1 LYLAEGG
8 ELMEYYGAAPATGF
22 AIGAVLMDQ
31 EVKRTGSAAERRQ
44 GPRRG
49 LSRMEGAIYV
59 GVSATLFD
67 EMVKD
72 GRMPKPKRING
83 RVVWD
88 IWALD
93 EAFSELPDQDGHKA
107 GGSWDVT

>member
-1 LYLAEGG
+1 MARYQR
-8 ELMEYYGAAPATGF
+8 GAAN
-22 AIGAVLMDQ
+22 Q
-31 EVKRTGSAAERRQ
+31 EVRARGSAAGNKH

-49 LSRMEGAIYV
+49 LSRTESAVYV

-88 IWALD
+88 IWGLD
-93 EAFSELPDQDGHKA
+93 EAFSELPDEDGRQA
-107 GGSWDVT
+107 RSRWDIT

>member
-1 LYLAEGG
+1 
-8 ELMEYYGAAPATGF
+8 
-22 AIGAVLMDQ
+22 MDQ
-31 EVKRTGSAAERRQ
+31 EVKTTGSAAERRQ

-49 LSRMEGAIYV
+49 LSRMESAIYV
-59 GVSATLFD
+59 GVSPTLFD

-93 EAFSELPDQDGHKA
+93 EAFSELPDENGRKA
-107 GGSWDVT
+107 GGSWDIT